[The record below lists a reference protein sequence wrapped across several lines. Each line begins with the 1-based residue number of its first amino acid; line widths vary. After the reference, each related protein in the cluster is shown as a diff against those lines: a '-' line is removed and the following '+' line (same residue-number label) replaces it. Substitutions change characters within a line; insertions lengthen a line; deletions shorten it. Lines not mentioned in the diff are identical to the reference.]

1 MKNLRFLILTI
12 LLVSFAGLYGCYT
25 QVATDEGRYSRGY
38 HERDNEDSYGQSDSL
53 YGYQDSDSSY
63 YSDGGSTINNYYLY
77 GDSYRPFY
85 RRYYWGY
92 HPGFSVGISLGW
104 NDPWYYNPWG
114 YAGWY
119 DNYYYGDPF
128 FYSSYYYNYPY
139 FYPPYYGSYWGP
151 GGGYGHY
158 YGWGNWGNYKYRS
171 NDFTRLRNSDGGRG
185 TVGLRSRDLLP
196 PARGTNRTL
205 YKTRTQGD
213 SRNTV
218 VPRTGQR
225 DVRSRD
231 QQQGTL
237 RKGNNN
243 APDQQR
249 NPAVRGD
256 RQRTNQGSYQRPR
269 NEGSRNTDQRRE
281 GNNRGNSE
289 RKRSNYYNY
298 YWPNQQKG
306 DSAPR
311 YNPPRQQQYNAPRRE
326 QRGNENR
333 SYNPPQNRGG
343 ENRSYSPPQS
353 RGDGGSRGGSAP
365 QSRNSGG
372 NDNGRRR

>member
-1 MKNLRFLILTI
+1 MKNLRFLSLTI

-25 QVATDEGRYSRGY
+25 QVATDDGRHSSRKY
-38 HERDNEDSYGQSDSL
+38 HERDYEDSYGGGQQSDSL
-53 YGYQDSDSSY
+53 YGYQDGDTSY
-63 YSDGGSTINNYYLY
+63 YPQGGATINNYYLY
-77 GDSYRPFY
+77 GDYYRPFY
-85 RRYYWGY
+85 RRYYMGY
-92 HPGFSVGISLGW
+92 HPGFSVGVSLGW
-104 NDPWYYNPWG
+104 GDPWYYDPWG

-139 FYPPYYGSYWGP
+139 FYPPYYGSYWGGP
-151 GGGYGHY
+151 GYGHY

-185 TVGLRSRDLLP
+185 TIGLRSRDLLSP
-196 PARGTNRTL
+196 TRGTNRVL
-205 YKTRTQGD
+205 YKTRTQTSD
-213 SRNTV
+213 TRNTV
-218 VPRTGQR
+218 APRTRQGDQR
-225 DVRSRD
+225 TRD
-231 QQQGTL
+231 QQGTL

-243 APDQQR
+243 TPNQQR
-249 NPAVRGD
+249 NPAVSGERK
-256 RQRTNQGSYQRPR
+256 RTNQGSYQRPR

-281 GNNRGNSE
+281 GNSRGNSE

-298 YWPNQQKG
+298 YWPNQQRG
-306 DSAPR
+306 ENPPQ
-311 YNPPRQQQYNAPRRE
+311 YNPPVHQQQYNAPRRE
-326 QRGNENR
+326 SRGNENR
-333 SYNPPQNRGG
+333 SYN
-343 ENRSYSPPQS
+343 PPQS